1 MRIRSFITLVAM
13 LGAPLFAGD
22 EVGYYAIGYSNTG
35 TSPVV
40 TDSSAATAAGCPSTV
55 ASSAPKAAESTP
67 METSTPVEA
76 STPIE
81 TGSTTSASNNGGKVW
96 AAKAAIAIPFNTGN
110 ASLYENFSFNLGIK
124 RFLPTDIPNL
134 TVPLEAELTFIWLG
148 GEFDSYH
155 GDYFEG
161 FNFDLYIHALARY
174 SPVSFFYVEA
184 GLEIGSIIFSTIHGE
199 GDDYDDGVIR
209 FGIPLGFG
217 FKLLDTFEIGQRL
230 IMGIPNYAKDV
241 GSLFR
246 YEIVSVSYLF

>member
-13 LGAPLFAGD
+13 LGMPLFAGD

-35 TSPVV
+35 ASPVV

-55 ASSAPKAAESTP
+55 ASSAPQTTP
-67 METSTPVEA
+67 NTPIETSA
-76 STPIE
+76 PIE
-81 TGSTTSASNNGGKVW
+81 TGSTTSASDNGAKVW

-110 ASLYENFSFNLGIK
+110 AHLYENFSFTLGIK

-148 GEFDSYH
+148 GEFDSYYK
-155 GDYFEG
+155 DYFEG

-184 GLEIGSIIFSTIHGE
+184 GLEIGSVIFSTIHGA
-199 GDDYDDGVIR
+199 GDGFNDG
-209 FGIPLGFG
+209 GFG
-217 FKLLDTFEIGQRL
+217 FKLLDTFEIGQRF
-230 IMGIPNYAKDV
+230 IFGIPDYARDI

>member
-13 LGAPLFAGD
+13 LGMPLFAGD

-40 TDSSAATAAGCPSTV
+40 TDSSAATATGCPSTV
-55 ASSAPKAAESTP
+55 ASSAPQAVQSTP
-67 METSTPVEA
+67 METSA
-76 STPIE
+76 PIE
-81 TGSTTSASNNGGKVW
+81 TGSTTSASDNGAKVW

-110 ASLYENFSFNLGIK
+110 AHLYENFSFTLGIK

-148 GEFDSYH
+148 GEFDSYY

-184 GLEIGSIIFSTIHGE
+184 GLEIGSVIIPVIHGE
-199 GDDYDDGVIR
+199 GDDFDDGIIR
-209 FGIPLGFG
+209 FGIPIGFG
-217 FKLLDTFEIGQRL
+217 FKLLDTFEIGQRF
-230 IMGIPNYAKDV
+230 IFGIPDYAREV

>member
-13 LGAPLFAGD
+13 LGMPLFAGD

-40 TDSSAATAAGCPSTV
+40 KDSSAATAAGCPSTV
-55 ASSAPKAAESTP
+55 ASSAPQAVQSTP
-67 METSTPVEA
+67 METSA
-76 STPIE
+76 PIE
-81 TGSTTSASNNGGKVW
+81 TGSTTSASDNGAKVW

-110 ASLYENFSFNLGIK
+110 AHLYENFSFNLGIK

-134 TVPLEAELTFIWLG
+134 TVPLEAELTFIWLA
-148 GEFDSYH
+148 GEYEYGS
-155 GDYFEG
+155 DYFEG
-161 FNFDLYIHALARY
+161 FNLELYIHALARY
-174 SPVSFFYVEA
+174 SLVSFFYVEA
-184 GLEIGSIIFSTIHGE
+184 GLEIGSAIIPAIR
-199 GDDYDDGVIR
+199 GDEDDFEDNILR

-230 IMGIPNYAKDV
+230 IMGIPNYAKGV